1 MTATKMIFWTVSRSV
16 MYRLRSDWAS
26 RRTTEYR
33 SLKRDMRRAWR
44 EELVSW
50 ALVGDVLLLG
60 LEDRLSLDMGL
71 DERLLLN
78 LGGTA
83 GANT

>member
-1 MTATKMIFWTVSRSV
+1 
-16 MYRLRSDWAS
+16 MYRLSSDWAS
-26 RRTTEYR
+26 RRATAYR

-44 EELVSW
+44 EELVSC
-50 ALVGDVLLLG
+50 ALVGDSLLLG
-60 LEDRLSLDMGL
+60 LEDRLSLDTGL

-83 GANT
+83 KETLVKTHQVSC